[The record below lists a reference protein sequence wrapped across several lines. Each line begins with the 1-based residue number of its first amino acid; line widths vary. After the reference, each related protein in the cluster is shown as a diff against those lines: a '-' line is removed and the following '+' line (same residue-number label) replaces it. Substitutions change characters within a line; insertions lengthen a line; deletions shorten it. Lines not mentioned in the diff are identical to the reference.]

1 MKLLILGNHTCGN
14 RGDSAILRGLL
25 DAINSLNPHAEVDVM
40 SRYPVSSSWLLNRP
54 VMGDPLFLQMKQH
67 NSAAGVVGRVKK
79 VLRRRYQ
86 HQVLLSRV
94 TDTGKLRNIAIAQGF
109 TDFVRLLSGYDAI
122 IQVGGSFFVDLY
134 GVPQFEH
141 ALCTFMAKKPLFMI
155 GHSVGPFQ
163 DEQFNQLANYVFGHC
178 DALILRESVSLDL
191 MKRSNITT
199 AKVEHGVDT
208 AWLVDHHTEEF
219 TASYA
224 VQHWLDVAAQQK
236 TVAITLRELA
246 PFDKRLGT
254 TQQAYEKA
262 FAGVVNRILD
272 EGYQVI
278 ALSTCTGIDSYNK
291 DDRMVALNLRQH
303 ISDPA
308 RYHVVMDELN
318 DLEMGKILGACEL
331 TVGTRL
337 HSAIISMNFA
347 TPAIAINYEHKSAG
361 IMQQLGLPEM
371 AIDIRHLLDGSLQAM
386 VADTLGQLPVLNA
399 RLSEAVSRERQ
410 IGMQMVQSVLERS
423 RGGEMKVGFFLL
435 KFPLSSETF
444 VLNQITAFIDMGFE
458 VEIVAL
464 QKGDTQNTHAAWT
477 KYNLAART
485 RWLQDEP
492 QGKVAKLRHRASQT
506 LRGIH
511 RKNTWQALNLKR
523 YGAESR
529 NLILSAICGQ
539 VATPFR
545 ADVFIAH
552 FGPAG
557 VTAAKLRELGV
568 IRGKIA
574 TIFHGIDISSREV
587 LNHYT
592 PEYQQLFRRG
602 DLMLPISDLWA
613 GRLQKMGCPR
623 EKIAV
628 SRMGVDMT
636 RFSPRPVKAPATPL
650 EIISVARLTEKKGLH
665 VAIEACRQLKEQG
678 VAFRY
683 RILGIGPWERRLRTL
698 IEQYQLEDV
707 VEMPGFKPS
716 HEVKAMLDDADVFL
730 LPSVTGADG
739 DMEGIPVALMEAMAV
754 GIPVVSTL
762 HSGIPELVEADKS
775 GWLVPENDAR
785 ALAQRLAAFSQLDT
799 DELAPVIK
807 RAREKVEHDFNQQV
821 INRELASLLQAL

>member
-1 MKLLILGNHTCGN
+1 
-14 RGDSAILRGLL
+14 
-25 DAINSLNPHAEVDVM
+25 
-40 SRYPVSSSWLLNRP
+40 
-54 VMGDPLFLQMKQH
+54 
-67 NSAAGVVGRVKK
+67 
-79 VLRRRYQ
+79 
-86 HQVLLSRV
+86 
-94 TDTGKLRNIAIAQGF
+94 
-109 TDFVRLLSGYDAI
+109 
-122 IQVGGSFFVDLY
+122 
-134 GVPQFEH
+134 
-141 ALCTFMAKKPLFMI
+141 
-155 GHSVGPFQ
+155 
-163 DEQFNQLANYVFGHC
+163 
-178 DALILRESVSLDL
+178 
-191 MKRSNITT
+191 
-199 AKVEHGVDT
+199 
-208 AWLVDHHTEEF
+208 
-219 TASYA
+219 
-224 VQHWLDVAAQQK
+224 
-236 TVAITLRELA
+236 
-246 PFDKRLGT
+246 
-254 TQQAYEKA
+254 
-262 FAGVVNRILD
+262 
-272 EGYQVI
+272 
-278 ALSTCTGIDSYNK
+278 
-291 DDRMVALNLRQH
+291 
-303 ISDPA
+303 
-308 RYHVVMDELN
+308 
-318 DLEMGKILGACEL
+318 
-331 TVGTRL
+331 
-337 HSAIISMNFA
+337 
-347 TPAIAINYEHKSAG
+347 
-361 IMQQLGLPEM
+361 
-371 AIDIRHLLDGSLQAM
+371 
-386 VADTLGQLPVLNA
+386 
-399 RLSEAVSRERQ
+399 
-410 IGMQMVQSVLERS
+410 
-423 RGGEMKVGFFLL
+423 MKVGFFLL

-492 QGKVAKLRHRASQT
+492 AGKVAKLRHRASQT

-539 VATPFR
+539 VATPFH

-552 FGPAG
+552 FSPAG

-799 DELAPVIK
+799 DELAPVVK

>member
-1 MKLLILGNHTCGN
+1 
-14 RGDSAILRGLL
+14 
-25 DAINSLNPHAEVDVM
+25 
-40 SRYPVSSSWLLNRP
+40 
-54 VMGDPLFLQMKQH
+54 
-67 NSAAGVVGRVKK
+67 
-79 VLRRRYQ
+79 
-86 HQVLLSRV
+86 
-94 TDTGKLRNIAIAQGF
+94 
-109 TDFVRLLSGYDAI
+109 
-122 IQVGGSFFVDLY
+122 
-134 GVPQFEH
+134 
-141 ALCTFMAKKPLFMI
+141 
-155 GHSVGPFQ
+155 
-163 DEQFNQLANYVFGHC
+163 
-178 DALILRESVSLDL
+178 
-191 MKRSNITT
+191 
-199 AKVEHGVDT
+199 
-208 AWLVDHHTEEF
+208 
-219 TASYA
+219 
-224 VQHWLDVAAQQK
+224 
-236 TVAITLRELA
+236 
-246 PFDKRLGT
+246 
-254 TQQAYEKA
+254 
-262 FAGVVNRILD
+262 
-272 EGYQVI
+272 
-278 ALSTCTGIDSYNK
+278 
-291 DDRMVALNLRQH
+291 
-303 ISDPA
+303 
-308 RYHVVMDELN
+308 
-318 DLEMGKILGACEL
+318 
-331 TVGTRL
+331 
-337 HSAIISMNFA
+337 
-347 TPAIAINYEHKSAG
+347 
-361 IMQQLGLPEM
+361 
-371 AIDIRHLLDGSLQAM
+371 
-386 VADTLGQLPVLNA
+386 
-399 RLSEAVSRERQ
+399 
-410 IGMQMVQSVLERS
+410 
-423 RGGEMKVGFFLL
+423 MKVGFFLL

-492 QGKVAKLRHRASQT
+492 TGKVAKLRHRASQT

-539 VATPFR
+539 GATPFH

-636 RFSPRPVKAPATPL
+636 RFSPRPVKPPATPL

-716 HEVKAMLDDADVFL
+716 HEVKAMLDNADVFL
-730 LPSVTGADG
+730 LSSVTGADG

-799 DELAPVIK
+799 DELAPVVK
-807 RAREKVEHDFNQQV
+807 RAREKIEHDFNQQV

>member
-1 MKLLILGNHTCGN
+1 
-14 RGDSAILRGLL
+14 
-25 DAINSLNPHAEVDVM
+25 
-40 SRYPVSSSWLLNRP
+40 
-54 VMGDPLFLQMKQH
+54 
-67 NSAAGVVGRVKK
+67 
-79 VLRRRYQ
+79 
-86 HQVLLSRV
+86 
-94 TDTGKLRNIAIAQGF
+94 
-109 TDFVRLLSGYDAI
+109 
-122 IQVGGSFFVDLY
+122 
-134 GVPQFEH
+134 
-141 ALCTFMAKKPLFMI
+141 
-155 GHSVGPFQ
+155 
-163 DEQFNQLANYVFGHC
+163 
-178 DALILRESVSLDL
+178 
-191 MKRSNITT
+191 
-199 AKVEHGVDT
+199 
-208 AWLVDHHTEEF
+208 
-219 TASYA
+219 
-224 VQHWLDVAAQQK
+224 
-236 TVAITLRELA
+236 
-246 PFDKRLGT
+246 
-254 TQQAYEKA
+254 
-262 FAGVVNRILD
+262 
-272 EGYQVI
+272 
-278 ALSTCTGIDSYNK
+278 
-291 DDRMVALNLRQH
+291 
-303 ISDPA
+303 
-308 RYHVVMDELN
+308 
-318 DLEMGKILGACEL
+318 
-331 TVGTRL
+331 
-337 HSAIISMNFA
+337 
-347 TPAIAINYEHKSAG
+347 
-361 IMQQLGLPEM
+361 
-371 AIDIRHLLDGSLQAM
+371 
-386 VADTLGQLPVLNA
+386 
-399 RLSEAVSRERQ
+399 
-410 IGMQMVQSVLERS
+410 
-423 RGGEMKVGFFLL
+423 MKVGFFLL

-492 QGKVAKLRHRASQT
+492 TGKVAKLRHRASQT

-529 NLILSAICGQ
+529 NLILSAICGL
-539 VATPFR
+539 VATPFH

-678 VAFRY
+678 MAFRY

-707 VEMPGFKPS
+707 VEMPSFKPS

-799 DELAPVIK
+799 DELAPVVK

>member
-1 MKLLILGNHTCGN
+1 
-14 RGDSAILRGLL
+14 
-25 DAINSLNPHAEVDVM
+25 
-40 SRYPVSSSWLLNRP
+40 
-54 VMGDPLFLQMKQH
+54 
-67 NSAAGVVGRVKK
+67 
-79 VLRRRYQ
+79 
-86 HQVLLSRV
+86 
-94 TDTGKLRNIAIAQGF
+94 
-109 TDFVRLLSGYDAI
+109 
-122 IQVGGSFFVDLY
+122 
-134 GVPQFEH
+134 
-141 ALCTFMAKKPLFMI
+141 
-155 GHSVGPFQ
+155 
-163 DEQFNQLANYVFGHC
+163 
-178 DALILRESVSLDL
+178 
-191 MKRSNITT
+191 
-199 AKVEHGVDT
+199 
-208 AWLVDHHTEEF
+208 
-219 TASYA
+219 
-224 VQHWLDVAAQQK
+224 
-236 TVAITLRELA
+236 
-246 PFDKRLGT
+246 
-254 TQQAYEKA
+254 
-262 FAGVVNRILD
+262 
-272 EGYQVI
+272 
-278 ALSTCTGIDSYNK
+278 
-291 DDRMVALNLRQH
+291 
-303 ISDPA
+303 
-308 RYHVVMDELN
+308 
-318 DLEMGKILGACEL
+318 
-331 TVGTRL
+331 
-337 HSAIISMNFA
+337 
-347 TPAIAINYEHKSAG
+347 
-361 IMQQLGLPEM
+361 
-371 AIDIRHLLDGSLQAM
+371 
-386 VADTLGQLPVLNA
+386 
-399 RLSEAVSRERQ
+399 
-410 IGMQMVQSVLERS
+410 
-423 RGGEMKVGFFLL
+423 MKVGFFLL

-529 NLILSAICGQ
+529 NLILSAICGK
-539 VATPFR
+539 VATPFH

-716 HEVKAMLDDADVFL
+716 HEVKEMLDDADVFL

-775 GWLVPENDAR
+775 GWLVPENDAC

-799 DELAPVIK
+799 DELTTVVK

>member
-1 MKLLILGNHTCGN
+1 
-14 RGDSAILRGLL
+14 
-25 DAINSLNPHAEVDVM
+25 
-40 SRYPVSSSWLLNRP
+40 
-54 VMGDPLFLQMKQH
+54 
-67 NSAAGVVGRVKK
+67 
-79 VLRRRYQ
+79 
-86 HQVLLSRV
+86 
-94 TDTGKLRNIAIAQGF
+94 
-109 TDFVRLLSGYDAI
+109 
-122 IQVGGSFFVDLY
+122 
-134 GVPQFEH
+134 
-141 ALCTFMAKKPLFMI
+141 
-155 GHSVGPFQ
+155 
-163 DEQFNQLANYVFGHC
+163 
-178 DALILRESVSLDL
+178 
-191 MKRSNITT
+191 
-199 AKVEHGVDT
+199 
-208 AWLVDHHTEEF
+208 
-219 TASYA
+219 
-224 VQHWLDVAAQQK
+224 
-236 TVAITLRELA
+236 
-246 PFDKRLGT
+246 
-254 TQQAYEKA
+254 
-262 FAGVVNRILD
+262 
-272 EGYQVI
+272 
-278 ALSTCTGIDSYNK
+278 
-291 DDRMVALNLRQH
+291 
-303 ISDPA
+303 
-308 RYHVVMDELN
+308 
-318 DLEMGKILGACEL
+318 
-331 TVGTRL
+331 
-337 HSAIISMNFA
+337 
-347 TPAIAINYEHKSAG
+347 
-361 IMQQLGLPEM
+361 
-371 AIDIRHLLDGSLQAM
+371 
-386 VADTLGQLPVLNA
+386 
-399 RLSEAVSRERQ
+399 
-410 IGMQMVQSVLERS
+410 
-423 RGGEMKVGFFLL
+423 MKVGFFLL

-539 VATPFR
+539 VVTPLH

-574 TIFHGIDISSREV
+574 TIFHGIDISRREV

-716 HEVKAMLDDADVFL
+716 HEVKAILDDADVFL

>member
-1 MKLLILGNHTCGN
+1 
-14 RGDSAILRGLL
+14 
-25 DAINSLNPHAEVDVM
+25 
-40 SRYPVSSSWLLNRP
+40 
-54 VMGDPLFLQMKQH
+54 
-67 NSAAGVVGRVKK
+67 
-79 VLRRRYQ
+79 
-86 HQVLLSRV
+86 
-94 TDTGKLRNIAIAQGF
+94 
-109 TDFVRLLSGYDAI
+109 
-122 IQVGGSFFVDLY
+122 
-134 GVPQFEH
+134 
-141 ALCTFMAKKPLFMI
+141 
-155 GHSVGPFQ
+155 
-163 DEQFNQLANYVFGHC
+163 
-178 DALILRESVSLDL
+178 
-191 MKRSNITT
+191 
-199 AKVEHGVDT
+199 
-208 AWLVDHHTEEF
+208 
-219 TASYA
+219 
-224 VQHWLDVAAQQK
+224 
-236 TVAITLRELA
+236 
-246 PFDKRLGT
+246 
-254 TQQAYEKA
+254 
-262 FAGVVNRILD
+262 
-272 EGYQVI
+272 
-278 ALSTCTGIDSYNK
+278 
-291 DDRMVALNLRQH
+291 
-303 ISDPA
+303 
-308 RYHVVMDELN
+308 
-318 DLEMGKILGACEL
+318 
-331 TVGTRL
+331 
-337 HSAIISMNFA
+337 
-347 TPAIAINYEHKSAG
+347 
-361 IMQQLGLPEM
+361 
-371 AIDIRHLLDGSLQAM
+371 
-386 VADTLGQLPVLNA
+386 
-399 RLSEAVSRERQ
+399 
-410 IGMQMVQSVLERS
+410 
-423 RGGEMKVGFFLL
+423 MKVGFFLL

-458 VEIVAL
+458 VEIIAL

-492 QGKVAKLRHRASQT
+492 TGKVAKLRHRASQT

-539 VATPFR
+539 VATSFH

-683 RILGIGPWERRLRTL
+683 RILGIGPWERRLRIL

-785 ALAQRLAAFSQLDT
+785 ALAQRLAAFSQLDS
-799 DELAPVIK
+799 DELAPVVK

-821 INRELASLLQAL
+821 LNRELASLLQAL

>member
-1 MKLLILGNHTCGN
+1 
-14 RGDSAILRGLL
+14 
-25 DAINSLNPHAEVDVM
+25 
-40 SRYPVSSSWLLNRP
+40 
-54 VMGDPLFLQMKQH
+54 
-67 NSAAGVVGRVKK
+67 
-79 VLRRRYQ
+79 
-86 HQVLLSRV
+86 
-94 TDTGKLRNIAIAQGF
+94 
-109 TDFVRLLSGYDAI
+109 
-122 IQVGGSFFVDLY
+122 
-134 GVPQFEH
+134 
-141 ALCTFMAKKPLFMI
+141 
-155 GHSVGPFQ
+155 
-163 DEQFNQLANYVFGHC
+163 
-178 DALILRESVSLDL
+178 
-191 MKRSNITT
+191 
-199 AKVEHGVDT
+199 
-208 AWLVDHHTEEF
+208 
-219 TASYA
+219 
-224 VQHWLDVAAQQK
+224 
-236 TVAITLRELA
+236 
-246 PFDKRLGT
+246 
-254 TQQAYEKA
+254 
-262 FAGVVNRILD
+262 
-272 EGYQVI
+272 
-278 ALSTCTGIDSYNK
+278 
-291 DDRMVALNLRQH
+291 
-303 ISDPA
+303 
-308 RYHVVMDELN
+308 
-318 DLEMGKILGACEL
+318 
-331 TVGTRL
+331 
-337 HSAIISMNFA
+337 
-347 TPAIAINYEHKSAG
+347 
-361 IMQQLGLPEM
+361 
-371 AIDIRHLLDGSLQAM
+371 
-386 VADTLGQLPVLNA
+386 
-399 RLSEAVSRERQ
+399 
-410 IGMQMVQSVLERS
+410 
-423 RGGEMKVGFFLL
+423 MKVGFFLL

-492 QGKVAKLRHRASQT
+492 TGKVAKLRHRASQT

-511 RKNTWQALNLKR
+511 RKNTWQARNLKR

-539 VATPFR
+539 VVTPLH

-602 DLMLPISDLWA
+602 DLMLPISNLWA

-707 VEMPGFKPS
+707 VELPGFKPS
-716 HEVKAMLDDADVFL
+716 HEVKAMLDDADGFL

-799 DELAPVIK
+799 NELAPVIK

>member
-1 MKLLILGNHTCGN
+1 
-14 RGDSAILRGLL
+14 
-25 DAINSLNPHAEVDVM
+25 
-40 SRYPVSSSWLLNRP
+40 
-54 VMGDPLFLQMKQH
+54 
-67 NSAAGVVGRVKK
+67 
-79 VLRRRYQ
+79 
-86 HQVLLSRV
+86 
-94 TDTGKLRNIAIAQGF
+94 
-109 TDFVRLLSGYDAI
+109 
-122 IQVGGSFFVDLY
+122 
-134 GVPQFEH
+134 
-141 ALCTFMAKKPLFMI
+141 
-155 GHSVGPFQ
+155 
-163 DEQFNQLANYVFGHC
+163 
-178 DALILRESVSLDL
+178 
-191 MKRSNITT
+191 
-199 AKVEHGVDT
+199 
-208 AWLVDHHTEEF
+208 
-219 TASYA
+219 
-224 VQHWLDVAAQQK
+224 
-236 TVAITLRELA
+236 
-246 PFDKRLGT
+246 
-254 TQQAYEKA
+254 
-262 FAGVVNRILD
+262 
-272 EGYQVI
+272 
-278 ALSTCTGIDSYNK
+278 
-291 DDRMVALNLRQH
+291 
-303 ISDPA
+303 
-308 RYHVVMDELN
+308 
-318 DLEMGKILGACEL
+318 
-331 TVGTRL
+331 
-337 HSAIISMNFA
+337 
-347 TPAIAINYEHKSAG
+347 
-361 IMQQLGLPEM
+361 
-371 AIDIRHLLDGSLQAM
+371 
-386 VADTLGQLPVLNA
+386 
-399 RLSEAVSRERQ
+399 
-410 IGMQMVQSVLERS
+410 
-423 RGGEMKVGFFLL
+423 MKVGFFLL

-539 VATPFR
+539 VVTPLH

-574 TIFHGIDISSREV
+574 TIFHGIDISSRDV

-716 HEVKAMLDDADVFL
+716 HEVKAILDDADVFL

-799 DELAPVIK
+799 GELAPVIK

>member
-1 MKLLILGNHTCGN
+1 
-14 RGDSAILRGLL
+14 
-25 DAINSLNPHAEVDVM
+25 
-40 SRYPVSSSWLLNRP
+40 
-54 VMGDPLFLQMKQH
+54 
-67 NSAAGVVGRVKK
+67 
-79 VLRRRYQ
+79 
-86 HQVLLSRV
+86 
-94 TDTGKLRNIAIAQGF
+94 
-109 TDFVRLLSGYDAI
+109 
-122 IQVGGSFFVDLY
+122 
-134 GVPQFEH
+134 
-141 ALCTFMAKKPLFMI
+141 
-155 GHSVGPFQ
+155 
-163 DEQFNQLANYVFGHC
+163 
-178 DALILRESVSLDL
+178 
-191 MKRSNITT
+191 
-199 AKVEHGVDT
+199 
-208 AWLVDHHTEEF
+208 
-219 TASYA
+219 
-224 VQHWLDVAAQQK
+224 
-236 TVAITLRELA
+236 
-246 PFDKRLGT
+246 
-254 TQQAYEKA
+254 
-262 FAGVVNRILD
+262 
-272 EGYQVI
+272 
-278 ALSTCTGIDSYNK
+278 
-291 DDRMVALNLRQH
+291 
-303 ISDPA
+303 
-308 RYHVVMDELN
+308 
-318 DLEMGKILGACEL
+318 
-331 TVGTRL
+331 
-337 HSAIISMNFA
+337 
-347 TPAIAINYEHKSAG
+347 
-361 IMQQLGLPEM
+361 
-371 AIDIRHLLDGSLQAM
+371 
-386 VADTLGQLPVLNA
+386 
-399 RLSEAVSRERQ
+399 
-410 IGMQMVQSVLERS
+410 
-423 RGGEMKVGFFLL
+423 MKVGFFLL

-458 VEIVAL
+458 VEILAL

-492 QGKVAKLRHRASQT
+492 TGKVAKLRHRASQT

-545 ADVFIAH
+545 ADVFIVH

-799 DELAPVIK
+799 DELAPVVK

>member
-1 MKLLILGNHTCGN
+1 
-14 RGDSAILRGLL
+14 
-25 DAINSLNPHAEVDVM
+25 
-40 SRYPVSSSWLLNRP
+40 
-54 VMGDPLFLQMKQH
+54 
-67 NSAAGVVGRVKK
+67 
-79 VLRRRYQ
+79 
-86 HQVLLSRV
+86 
-94 TDTGKLRNIAIAQGF
+94 
-109 TDFVRLLSGYDAI
+109 
-122 IQVGGSFFVDLY
+122 
-134 GVPQFEH
+134 
-141 ALCTFMAKKPLFMI
+141 
-155 GHSVGPFQ
+155 
-163 DEQFNQLANYVFGHC
+163 
-178 DALILRESVSLDL
+178 
-191 MKRSNITT
+191 
-199 AKVEHGVDT
+199 
-208 AWLVDHHTEEF
+208 
-219 TASYA
+219 
-224 VQHWLDVAAQQK
+224 
-236 TVAITLRELA
+236 
-246 PFDKRLGT
+246 
-254 TQQAYEKA
+254 
-262 FAGVVNRILD
+262 
-272 EGYQVI
+272 
-278 ALSTCTGIDSYNK
+278 
-291 DDRMVALNLRQH
+291 
-303 ISDPA
+303 
-308 RYHVVMDELN
+308 
-318 DLEMGKILGACEL
+318 
-331 TVGTRL
+331 
-337 HSAIISMNFA
+337 
-347 TPAIAINYEHKSAG
+347 
-361 IMQQLGLPEM
+361 
-371 AIDIRHLLDGSLQAM
+371 
-386 VADTLGQLPVLNA
+386 
-399 RLSEAVSRERQ
+399 
-410 IGMQMVQSVLERS
+410 
-423 RGGEMKVGFFLL
+423 MKVGFFLL

-444 VLNQITAFIDMGFE
+444 VLNQITAFIDMDFE

-539 VATPFR
+539 VVTPLH

-574 TIFHGIDISSREV
+574 TIFHGIDISSRDV

-716 HEVKAMLDDADVFL
+716 HEVKAILDDADVFL

>member
-1 MKLLILGNHTCGN
+1 
-14 RGDSAILRGLL
+14 
-25 DAINSLNPHAEVDVM
+25 
-40 SRYPVSSSWLLNRP
+40 
-54 VMGDPLFLQMKQH
+54 
-67 NSAAGVVGRVKK
+67 
-79 VLRRRYQ
+79 
-86 HQVLLSRV
+86 
-94 TDTGKLRNIAIAQGF
+94 
-109 TDFVRLLSGYDAI
+109 
-122 IQVGGSFFVDLY
+122 
-134 GVPQFEH
+134 
-141 ALCTFMAKKPLFMI
+141 
-155 GHSVGPFQ
+155 
-163 DEQFNQLANYVFGHC
+163 
-178 DALILRESVSLDL
+178 
-191 MKRSNITT
+191 
-199 AKVEHGVDT
+199 
-208 AWLVDHHTEEF
+208 
-219 TASYA
+219 
-224 VQHWLDVAAQQK
+224 
-236 TVAITLRELA
+236 
-246 PFDKRLGT
+246 
-254 TQQAYEKA
+254 
-262 FAGVVNRILD
+262 
-272 EGYQVI
+272 
-278 ALSTCTGIDSYNK
+278 
-291 DDRMVALNLRQH
+291 
-303 ISDPA
+303 
-308 RYHVVMDELN
+308 
-318 DLEMGKILGACEL
+318 
-331 TVGTRL
+331 
-337 HSAIISMNFA
+337 
-347 TPAIAINYEHKSAG
+347 
-361 IMQQLGLPEM
+361 
-371 AIDIRHLLDGSLQAM
+371 
-386 VADTLGQLPVLNA
+386 
-399 RLSEAVSRERQ
+399 
-410 IGMQMVQSVLERS
+410 
-423 RGGEMKVGFFLL
+423 MKVGFFLL

-492 QGKVAKLRHRASQT
+492 TGKVAKMRHRASQT

-539 VATPFR
+539 VATPFHT
-545 ADVFIAH
+545 DVFIAH

-799 DELAPVIK
+799 DELAPVVK

>member
-1 MKLLILGNHTCGN
+1 
-14 RGDSAILRGLL
+14 
-25 DAINSLNPHAEVDVM
+25 
-40 SRYPVSSSWLLNRP
+40 
-54 VMGDPLFLQMKQH
+54 
-67 NSAAGVVGRVKK
+67 
-79 VLRRRYQ
+79 
-86 HQVLLSRV
+86 
-94 TDTGKLRNIAIAQGF
+94 
-109 TDFVRLLSGYDAI
+109 
-122 IQVGGSFFVDLY
+122 
-134 GVPQFEH
+134 
-141 ALCTFMAKKPLFMI
+141 
-155 GHSVGPFQ
+155 
-163 DEQFNQLANYVFGHC
+163 
-178 DALILRESVSLDL
+178 
-191 MKRSNITT
+191 
-199 AKVEHGVDT
+199 
-208 AWLVDHHTEEF
+208 
-219 TASYA
+219 
-224 VQHWLDVAAQQK
+224 
-236 TVAITLRELA
+236 
-246 PFDKRLGT
+246 
-254 TQQAYEKA
+254 
-262 FAGVVNRILD
+262 
-272 EGYQVI
+272 
-278 ALSTCTGIDSYNK
+278 
-291 DDRMVALNLRQH
+291 
-303 ISDPA
+303 
-308 RYHVVMDELN
+308 
-318 DLEMGKILGACEL
+318 
-331 TVGTRL
+331 
-337 HSAIISMNFA
+337 
-347 TPAIAINYEHKSAG
+347 
-361 IMQQLGLPEM
+361 
-371 AIDIRHLLDGSLQAM
+371 
-386 VADTLGQLPVLNA
+386 
-399 RLSEAVSRERQ
+399 
-410 IGMQMVQSVLERS
+410 
-423 RGGEMKVGFFLL
+423 MKVGFFLL

-539 VATPFR
+539 VATPFHT
-545 ADVFIAH
+545 DVFIAH

-602 DLMLPISDLWA
+602 DLMLPISELWA

-785 ALAQRLAAFSQLDT
+785 ALAQRLAVFSQLDT
-799 DELAPVIK
+799 DELAPVVK

>member
-1 MKLLILGNHTCGN
+1 
-14 RGDSAILRGLL
+14 
-25 DAINSLNPHAEVDVM
+25 
-40 SRYPVSSSWLLNRP
+40 
-54 VMGDPLFLQMKQH
+54 
-67 NSAAGVVGRVKK
+67 
-79 VLRRRYQ
+79 
-86 HQVLLSRV
+86 
-94 TDTGKLRNIAIAQGF
+94 
-109 TDFVRLLSGYDAI
+109 
-122 IQVGGSFFVDLY
+122 
-134 GVPQFEH
+134 
-141 ALCTFMAKKPLFMI
+141 
-155 GHSVGPFQ
+155 
-163 DEQFNQLANYVFGHC
+163 
-178 DALILRESVSLDL
+178 
-191 MKRSNITT
+191 
-199 AKVEHGVDT
+199 
-208 AWLVDHHTEEF
+208 
-219 TASYA
+219 
-224 VQHWLDVAAQQK
+224 
-236 TVAITLRELA
+236 
-246 PFDKRLGT
+246 
-254 TQQAYEKA
+254 
-262 FAGVVNRILD
+262 
-272 EGYQVI
+272 
-278 ALSTCTGIDSYNK
+278 
-291 DDRMVALNLRQH
+291 
-303 ISDPA
+303 
-308 RYHVVMDELN
+308 
-318 DLEMGKILGACEL
+318 
-331 TVGTRL
+331 
-337 HSAIISMNFA
+337 
-347 TPAIAINYEHKSAG
+347 
-361 IMQQLGLPEM
+361 
-371 AIDIRHLLDGSLQAM
+371 
-386 VADTLGQLPVLNA
+386 
-399 RLSEAVSRERQ
+399 
-410 IGMQMVQSVLERS
+410 
-423 RGGEMKVGFFLL
+423 MKVGFFLL

-492 QGKVAKLRHRASQT
+492 AGKVAKLRDRASQT

-529 NLILSAICGQ
+529 NLILSAICGK
-539 VATPFR
+539 VATPFH

-799 DELAPVIK
+799 DELAPVVK

-821 INRELASLLQAL
+821 INRELASVLQAL

>member
-1 MKLLILGNHTCGN
+1 
-14 RGDSAILRGLL
+14 
-25 DAINSLNPHAEVDVM
+25 
-40 SRYPVSSSWLLNRP
+40 
-54 VMGDPLFLQMKQH
+54 
-67 NSAAGVVGRVKK
+67 
-79 VLRRRYQ
+79 
-86 HQVLLSRV
+86 
-94 TDTGKLRNIAIAQGF
+94 
-109 TDFVRLLSGYDAI
+109 
-122 IQVGGSFFVDLY
+122 
-134 GVPQFEH
+134 
-141 ALCTFMAKKPLFMI
+141 
-155 GHSVGPFQ
+155 
-163 DEQFNQLANYVFGHC
+163 
-178 DALILRESVSLDL
+178 
-191 MKRSNITT
+191 
-199 AKVEHGVDT
+199 
-208 AWLVDHHTEEF
+208 
-219 TASYA
+219 
-224 VQHWLDVAAQQK
+224 
-236 TVAITLRELA
+236 
-246 PFDKRLGT
+246 
-254 TQQAYEKA
+254 
-262 FAGVVNRILD
+262 
-272 EGYQVI
+272 
-278 ALSTCTGIDSYNK
+278 
-291 DDRMVALNLRQH
+291 
-303 ISDPA
+303 
-308 RYHVVMDELN
+308 
-318 DLEMGKILGACEL
+318 
-331 TVGTRL
+331 
-337 HSAIISMNFA
+337 
-347 TPAIAINYEHKSAG
+347 
-361 IMQQLGLPEM
+361 
-371 AIDIRHLLDGSLQAM
+371 
-386 VADTLGQLPVLNA
+386 
-399 RLSEAVSRERQ
+399 
-410 IGMQMVQSVLERS
+410 
-423 RGGEMKVGFFLL
+423 MKVGFFLL

-492 QGKVAKLRHRASQT
+492 TGKVAKLRHRASQT

-529 NLILSAICGQ
+529 NLILSAICGK
-539 VATPFR
+539 VATPFH

-602 DLMLPISDLWA
+602 DLMLPISNLWA

-799 DELAPVIK
+799 DELAPVVK

>member
-1 MKLLILGNHTCGN
+1 
-14 RGDSAILRGLL
+14 
-25 DAINSLNPHAEVDVM
+25 
-40 SRYPVSSSWLLNRP
+40 
-54 VMGDPLFLQMKQH
+54 
-67 NSAAGVVGRVKK
+67 
-79 VLRRRYQ
+79 
-86 HQVLLSRV
+86 
-94 TDTGKLRNIAIAQGF
+94 
-109 TDFVRLLSGYDAI
+109 
-122 IQVGGSFFVDLY
+122 
-134 GVPQFEH
+134 
-141 ALCTFMAKKPLFMI
+141 
-155 GHSVGPFQ
+155 
-163 DEQFNQLANYVFGHC
+163 
-178 DALILRESVSLDL
+178 
-191 MKRSNITT
+191 
-199 AKVEHGVDT
+199 
-208 AWLVDHHTEEF
+208 
-219 TASYA
+219 
-224 VQHWLDVAAQQK
+224 
-236 TVAITLRELA
+236 
-246 PFDKRLGT
+246 
-254 TQQAYEKA
+254 
-262 FAGVVNRILD
+262 
-272 EGYQVI
+272 
-278 ALSTCTGIDSYNK
+278 
-291 DDRMVALNLRQH
+291 
-303 ISDPA
+303 
-308 RYHVVMDELN
+308 
-318 DLEMGKILGACEL
+318 
-331 TVGTRL
+331 
-337 HSAIISMNFA
+337 
-347 TPAIAINYEHKSAG
+347 
-361 IMQQLGLPEM
+361 
-371 AIDIRHLLDGSLQAM
+371 
-386 VADTLGQLPVLNA
+386 
-399 RLSEAVSRERQ
+399 
-410 IGMQMVQSVLERS
+410 
-423 RGGEMKVGFFLL
+423 MKVGFFLL

-492 QGKVAKLRHRASQT
+492 TGKVAKLRHRASQT

-539 VATPFR
+539 VVTPLH

-574 TIFHGIDISSREV
+574 TIFHGIDISSRDV

-799 DELAPVIK
+799 DELAPVVK

>member
-1 MKLLILGNHTCGN
+1 
-14 RGDSAILRGLL
+14 
-25 DAINSLNPHAEVDVM
+25 
-40 SRYPVSSSWLLNRP
+40 
-54 VMGDPLFLQMKQH
+54 
-67 NSAAGVVGRVKK
+67 
-79 VLRRRYQ
+79 
-86 HQVLLSRV
+86 
-94 TDTGKLRNIAIAQGF
+94 
-109 TDFVRLLSGYDAI
+109 
-122 IQVGGSFFVDLY
+122 
-134 GVPQFEH
+134 
-141 ALCTFMAKKPLFMI
+141 
-155 GHSVGPFQ
+155 
-163 DEQFNQLANYVFGHC
+163 
-178 DALILRESVSLDL
+178 
-191 MKRSNITT
+191 
-199 AKVEHGVDT
+199 
-208 AWLVDHHTEEF
+208 
-219 TASYA
+219 
-224 VQHWLDVAAQQK
+224 
-236 TVAITLRELA
+236 
-246 PFDKRLGT
+246 
-254 TQQAYEKA
+254 
-262 FAGVVNRILD
+262 
-272 EGYQVI
+272 
-278 ALSTCTGIDSYNK
+278 
-291 DDRMVALNLRQH
+291 
-303 ISDPA
+303 
-308 RYHVVMDELN
+308 
-318 DLEMGKILGACEL
+318 
-331 TVGTRL
+331 
-337 HSAIISMNFA
+337 
-347 TPAIAINYEHKSAG
+347 
-361 IMQQLGLPEM
+361 
-371 AIDIRHLLDGSLQAM
+371 
-386 VADTLGQLPVLNA
+386 
-399 RLSEAVSRERQ
+399 
-410 IGMQMVQSVLERS
+410 
-423 RGGEMKVGFFLL
+423 MKVGFFLL

-539 VATPFR
+539 VVTPLH

-574 TIFHGIDISSREV
+574 TIFHGIDISSRDV

-716 HEVKAMLDDADVFL
+716 HEVKAILDDADVFL

-775 GWLVPENDAR
+775 GWLVPENDSR